1 MSPTHCTIPGTLLLP
16 PEGLWRLLCLSCL
29 SFFLPQHQGITIA
42 TRSEVLSPVTV
53 CGQGTCG
60 KLGSH
65 PFALVWAL
73 LHEMKQIFLH
83 RQSQWLP
90 KNVGLVCAVAP
101 GLVAPHAAVCVQR
114 CFVTTQNLSSLQ
126 ENKIFQQE

>member
-1 MSPTHCTIPGTLLLP
+1 MSPTHRTTPGTLLLP

-29 SFFLPQHQGITIA
+29 SFLLPQHQGMTIA

-83 RQSQWLP
+83 KASGCPRTLD
-90 KNVGLVCAVAP
+90 LVCAVAP